1 MSSWNDFNDAS
12 RSPNLIPRGTL
23 ARVRL
28 SIRPGGYD
36 DPEQGW
42 AGCYAT
48 RGATG
53 AVYLSCE
60 FTVLEGPYTNRK
72 VFSLIGL
79 CSPKGPDWA
88 DQGRALIRSIL
99 SSARGISDRDTTP
112 EAQAARRITGFAD
125 LNGLEFAA
133 RIDVGTDASGMDSNE
148 IRVAVTPDHRQYAA
162 IMATALAIAA
172 PGAPSDPAALRP
184 SWTPPRG
191 Q

>member
-1 MSSWNDFNDAS
+1 MNSWNDFNDAS
-12 RSPNLIPRGTL
+12 RSPNQIPRGTF
-23 ARVRL
+23 AKVRL

-42 AGCYAT
+42 TGGIAT
-48 RGATG
+48 RGVSG

-60 FTVLEGPYTNRK
+60 FTVIEGPYSNRK
-72 VFSLIGL
+72 IFNLIGL
-79 CSPKGPDWA
+79 FSPKGPDWA
-88 DQGRALIRSIL
+88 DQGRSLIRSIL
-99 SSARGISDRDTTP
+99 SSARGVSARDTTP
-112 EAQAARRITGFAD
+112 EGRAARRIAGFAD

-133 RIDVGTDASGMDSNE
+133 RIDVGTDASGMDTNE

-162 IMATALAIAA
+162 IMGTALAIAA
-172 PGAPSDPAALRP
+172 PPATFDPAALRP